1 MIYPLALIWHP
12 VLRVTLPGRGDKTP
26 NAGPARRS
34 TTPTFLT
41 HGQSRLQV
49 PWLMA
54 EVLTLFNPRL
64 DGLSRESGRGLAQEM
79 QGGLVKPREA
89 PPLEIR
95 AGQRLYALQ
104 PCGKRRCL
112 RQCLH
117 RIVGDDAMFLGTP
130 MVLKTVIAGATCQLR
145 SGLRLHD

>member
-1 MIYPLALIWHP
+1 
-12 VLRVTLPGRGDKTP
+12 
-26 NAGPARRS
+26 
-34 TTPTFLT
+34 
-41 HGQSRLQV
+41 
-49 PWLMA
+49 MA
-54 EVLTLFNPRL
+54 EALTLFNPRL

-104 PCGKRRCL
+104 PCGKRRGL

-117 RIVGDDAMFLGTP
+117 RIVGDDTAFLQESP
-130 MVLKTVIAGATCQLR
+130 VLETVIAGTARQLR
-145 SGLRLHD
+145 SRLRLHDQCHHIGRHPAGKEVRVSGVREENELDSCRYL